1 MPEDIAIAEKKRADA
16 IAQEYRAKG
25 YEVSREVELDFFP
38 NFRADIV
45 ATKGGEATVVEVKT
59 RTSLWQT
66 PAIDELEKTLH
77 SKPGWTFRLN
87 LVDER
92 EKLLAPEGARPYSH
106 ADVQQKLEEAENLI
120 KSGFAETSLIVA
132 WAAAEATLRMLIAK
146 YGIEIKRVTNSA
158 YIIGLAVS
166 EGVISRDDYDCL
178 TDAMKRRNAIAHG
191 FNAHGVDNEFAANLL
206 KAIRRLSIELT
217 AQSQNP
223 A

>member
-1 MPEDIAIAEKKRADA
+1 MPEDVAIAERKRADA

-45 ATKGGEATVVEVKT
+45 ARKGDEVTVVEVKT
-59 RTSLWQT
+59 RTSLGQNT
-66 PAIDELEKTLH
+66 VIDELEKTIY

-92 EKLLAPEGARPYSH
+92 EKLHSPEGARAYTS
-106 ADVQQKLEEAENLI
+106 ADVQRKLEEAENLL

-132 WAAAEATLRMLIAK
+132 WAAAEAVIRMLIAG
-146 YGIEIKRVTNSA
+146 YGIEVKRVTNSA

-166 EGVISRDDYDCL
+166 EGVISREDYDYL
-178 TDAMKRRNAIAHG
+178 MDAMKRRNAVAHG
-191 FNAHGVDNEFAANLL
+191 FNADGIDDEFPANLL
-206 KAIRRLSIELT
+206 KAIRRLSLELT
-217 AQSQNP
+217 TQRTA
-223 A
+223 

>member
-1 MPEDIAIAEKKRADA
+1 MPEDVAIAEKKRADA

-25 YEVSREVELDFFP
+25 YEVSREVALDFFP
-38 NFRADIV
+38 DFRADIV
-45 ATKGGEATVVEVKT
+45 AKKGDEITVVEVKT
-59 RTSLWQT
+59 RTSLWQN

-92 EKLLAPEGARPYSH
+92 EKLHSPEGARPYTS
-106 ADVQQKLEEAENLI
+106 ADVHRKIEEAENLL

-132 WAAAEATLRMLIAK
+132 WAAAEAVIRMLIAR

-166 EGVISRDDYDCL
+166 EGVISREDYDCL
-178 TDAMKRRNAIAHG
+178 TDAMKRRNAVAHG
-191 FNAHGVDNEFAANLL
+191 FNADGIDNEFTANLL
-206 KAIRRLSIELT
+206 KAIRRLSLELT
-217 AQSQNP
+217 AQSP